1 LVAWWPGDGN
11 ANDVGSTNNGTL
23 QGGATF
29 TTGMVGQA
37 FNFDGVNGYV
47 EVANSSNL
55 NPAAS
60 FSIEGWIFPRKDQ
73 TEAIMSKWADTPDQ
87 LNQRSY
93 GFNVC
98 PNEVLQ
104 FAISDWAHQWDA
116 SFQVFN
122 TTNNA
127 FVLNTW
133 SHVAAVYDQP
143 AGARRIYVNGV
154 KVAERIDPPIT
165 VTNSTARVGIGANLF
180 SATGSR
186 GYFDGLIDELSF
198 YSTALSTA
206 EIQAIYNAGSA
217 GKCVPQPPNCI
228 PPPSGLVGWWPG
240 EGNAVDIAGTN
251 NGALY
256 HGVGFV
262 PGMVGQ
268 AISFN
273 GTNSYVEVPDSP
285 SLRLTN
291 VLSIEFWVKR
301 QDLQGEDYIL
311 NKGGDYTRGA
321 LNYGVTL
328 NRAAYN
334 DTLAFT
340 FAGGFRRSASIADTN
355 WHHVAVVAH
364 NGDADPT
371 FYLDGVQKPVTARGG
386 PSTIALYP
394 STEALHI
401 GAQVDPLS
409 GWSIYSKAIVD
420 ELSIYNRALSAAEI
434 QTIYTAGSAGKCVS
448 PPSNCIPPSSGL
460 VGWWPGEGN
469 ANDIAGTNNGTLQG
483 AGTFTTGMV
492 GQAINLNGSSQYVDV
507 PSSASLN
514 PSSSVSLEAW
524 IYPRLPLNSVGS
536 PIIKK
541 AGEGLG
547 QQDGYS
553 LEFSGT
559 DGVVF
564 AVNVDGTVWWLA
576 TDPAPVPFSQWSHV
590 AGVYDGTNVSIY
602 VNGLLASRRLGAHP
616 APIVPSA
623 NHLQLGHDPSNPSRY
638 FNGLI
643 DEASIY
649 RTALSSAQIQAIY
662 TAGSAGKCVQ
672 QPANCVPPPSGLV
685 GWWPGDGNA
694 NDTGGTN
701 NGTLQGG
708 ATFTTGMVGQAIN
721 LNGSSQYV
729 DVPNS
734 ASLNPTASISLE
746 AWIYPRLPLNSIG
759 SPIIKKAGEGLAQQD
774 GYTLEFSGTNGV
786 VFGVNVNGSVW
797 WLATPPAPVP
807 LSRWSHVVGVYDGTN
822 ASIYVNGMLVTRALG
837 VSPAPI
843 VPSGNDL
850 QLGHDPSNPSRYFN
864 GLIDEASIYRTALS
878 SAQIQA
884 IYTAGS
890 VGKCVQQPAN
900 CVPPPSGLVGWWPGD
915 GNANDIGGAN
925 NGTLQGG
932 AAFTTGIVGQAIN
945 LNGSSQYV
953 DVPNSASLNPTASI
967 SLEAWIYPRLP
978 LNSIGSPIIK
988 KAGEGLAQQ
997 DGYSLEFMG
1006 TNGVIFSVNVNG
1018 TVWGFATDPAPVPF
1032 SQWSHVA
1039 GVYDGTNVS
1048 IYVNGLL
1055 VSRKPGAHPAPIVPS
1070 ANHLQLGH
1078 DPSNPSR
1085 YFNGLIDEASIYST
1099 ALSSAQ
1105 IQAIY
1110 TAGSAGKCGSA
1121 ITPLPRAATA
1131 TATMVN
1137 DFVVGVTITDGG
1149 WGYTNTPIVRI
1160 SGGGGSG
1167 ARAVAVVSNGVV
1179 IAINILDAGYGYT
1192 STPSVVIDPPF
1203 MANPVLDLAPMSFL
1217 VFSNLT
1223 LGGVYQ
1229 MQQWVG
1235 WYWLNQPV
1243 SFTAANTLYTQM
1255 VAGVAGSGDYR
1266 LAINPVPTQA
1276 FATAQVVNGFVVGAT
1291 VTSRGSGYVTSPAVT
1306 IFGGGGINAT
1316 AVSHISGG
1324 VVTSISITDAGI
1336 GFTAAPT
1343 VRIAPP
1349 PAAAVSPMVLPVMRL
1364 DSSNL
1369 VPYDN
1374 YQIQFKPDLGEAWG
1388 NWSGGLFIPTDV
1400 TSSQYLFITNGVGF
1414 FRLQN
1419 VP

>member
-1 LVAWWPGDGN
+1 MIMKSVSSVLSFGPSSHAKAFNLTRLLISAWCWVMAGLVFLPATFRAWSADCVPPQSSLVA
-11 ANDVGSTNNGTL
+11 
-23 QGGATF
+23 
-29 TTGMVGQA
+29 
-37 FNFDGVNGYV
+37 
-47 EVANSSNL
+47 
-55 NPAAS
+55 
-60 FSIEGWIFPRKDQ
+60 
-73 TEAIMSKWADTPDQ
+73 
-87 LNQRSY
+87 
-93 GFNVC
+93 
-98 PNEVLQ
+98 
-104 FAISDWAHQWDA
+104 
-116 SFQVFN
+116 
-122 TTNNA
+122 
-127 FVLNTW
+127 
-133 SHVAAVYDQP
+133 
-143 AGARRIYVNGV
+143 
-154 KVAERIDPPIT
+154 
-165 VTNSTARVGIGANLF
+165 
-180 SATGSR
+180 
-186 GYFDGLIDELSF
+186 
-198 YSTALSTA
+198 
-206 EIQAIYNAGSA
+206 
-217 GKCVPQPPNCI
+217 
-228 PPPSGLVGWWPG
+228 
-240 EGNAVDIAGTN
+240 
-251 NGALY
+251 
-256 HGVGFV
+256 
-262 PGMVGQ
+262 
-268 AISFN
+268 
-273 GTNSYVEVPDSP
+273 
-285 SLRLTN
+285 
-291 VLSIEFWVKR
+291 
-301 QDLQGEDYIL
+301 
-311 NKGGDYTRGA
+311 
-321 LNYGVTL
+321 
-328 NRAAYN
+328 
-334 DTLAFT
+334 
-340 FAGGFRRSASIADTN
+340 
-355 WHHVAVVAH
+355 
-364 NGDADPT
+364 
-371 FYLDGVQKPVTARGG
+371 
-386 PSTIALYP
+386 
-394 STEALHI
+394 
-401 GAQVDPLS
+401 
-409 GWSIYSKAIVD
+409 
-420 ELSIYNRALSAAEI
+420 
-434 QTIYTAGSAGKCVS
+434 
-448 PPSNCIPPSSGL
+448 
-460 VGWWPGEGN
+460 WWPGEGN

-483 AGTFTTGMV
+483 GATFTTGVVGQALNLNGSSQYVDVPNSAGLNPTASISLEAWIYPRLPLNSVGSPIIKKAGEGLGQQDGYTLEFSGTDGVVFGVNVNGTVWWLATDPAPVPFSQWSHVAGVYDGTNVSIYVNGLLVSRKLGAHPAPIVPSANHLQLGHDPSNPSRYFNGLIDEASIYRTALSSAQIQAIYTAGSAGKCVPQPANCVPPPSGLVGWWPGDGNANDIGGTNNGTLQGGATFTTGKV
-492 GQAINLNGSSQYVDV
+492 GQAINLNGSSQYLDV

-514 PSSSVSLEAW
+514 PTSSVSLEAW

-602 VNGLLASRRLGAHP
+602 VNGLLVSRKLGAHP
-616 APIVPSA
+616 APIVSSA

-662 TAGSAGKCVQ
+662 AAGSAGKCAP
-672 QPANCVPPPSGLV
+672 QPANCVPPPSGLI

-694 NDTGGTN
+694 NDIGGTN

-708 ATFTTGMVGQAIN
+708 ATFTTGKVGQAIN

-729 DVPNS
+729 DVPNR
-734 ASLNPTASISLE
+734 ASLNPT
-746 AWIYPRLPLNSIG
+746 
-759 SPIIKKAGEGLAQQD
+759 
-774 GYTLEFSGTNGV
+774 T
-786 VFGVNVNGSVW
+786 
-797 WLATPPAPVP
+797 
-807 LSRWSHVVGVYDGTN
+807 
-822 ASIYVNGMLVTRALG
+822 
-837 VSPAPI
+837 
-843 VPSGNDL
+843 
-850 QLGHDPSNPSRYFN
+850 
-864 GLIDEASIYRTALS
+864 
-878 SAQIQA
+878 
-884 IYTAGS
+884 
-890 VGKCVQQPAN
+890 
-900 CVPPPSGLVGWWPGD
+900 
-915 GNANDIGGAN
+915 
-925 NGTLQGG
+925 
-932 AAFTTGIVGQAIN
+932 
-945 LNGSSQYV
+945 
-953 DVPNSASLNPTASI
+953 SI

-1055 VSRKPGAHPAPIVPS
+1055 VSRKLGAHSAPIVPS

-1110 TAGSAGKCGSA
+1110 TAGSAGKCVVQPSNCIPPPSGLAGWWPGQGNANDLTDANNGTLSGDVSFANGEVGQAFNFNPASGTVIVPDSPSLRLTNQLTIEAWINARSLDDVIGCAIVSKISINSGNNGYQLILVGNTLQGLLNSPGLSWPSQWIISGPIISTGLWYHVAFTYDQSAMKLYCNGQQVATSVIGAHAIATSPSELRVSGADYHGYFDGLIDEPSVYNRALSAGEIAAIYNAGSAGKCGSA

-1137 DFVVGVTITDGG
+1137 DFVVGATITDGG
-1149 WGYTNTPIVRI
+1149 WGYTNIPIIRI

-1192 STPSVVIDPPF
+1192 SMPLVVIDPPF
-1203 MANPVLDLAPMSFL
+1203 MANPVLDIAPMSFL

-1223 LGGVYQ
+1223 VGGVYQ

-1235 WYWLNQPV
+1235 WYWSNRPV
-1243 SFTAANTLYTQM
+1243 SFTATNTLYTQM
-1255 VAGVAGSGDYR
+1255 AAGVVGSGDYR
-1266 LAINPVPTQA
+1266 LALNPVPAHA

-1291 VTSRGSGYVTSPAVT
+1291 VTSRGSGYVTTPAVT

-1316 AVSHISGG
+1316 AVAHISGG
-1324 VVTSISITDAGI
+1324 VVTSITITDAGI
-1336 GFTAAPT
+1336 GFTNAPT

-1364 DSSNL
+1364 NSANL

-1388 NWSGGLFIPTDV
+1388 NWTGGLFIPTDV
-1400 TSSQYLFITNGVGF
+1400 TSSQYVFVTNDVGF
-1414 FRLQN
+1414 FRLLY